1 MTLSVSTFIEIYFQ
15 VLEKIKDKVCHNTF
29 LCLAGVKEQV
39 IVSAPCGQV
48 LYLLPVGS
56 LIVVSDEANHRGV
69 ICTLDDGVGSTHRP
83 AVMGVEG
90 VEEWAQHTALWN
102 AGVECDGG
110 GAGVA

>member
-1 MTLSVSTFIEIYFQ
+1 M
-15 VLEKIKDKVCHNTF
+15 
-29 LCLAGVKEQV
+29 
-39 IVSAPCGQV
+39 

-56 LIVVSDEANHRGV
+56 LIVVSDEANYCGV
-69 ICTLDDGVGSTHRP
+69 ICKLDDGVGSMHRP

-90 VEEWAQHTALWN
+90 VEEWAQHTALWY